1 LSQSPS
7 APPAPCSH
15 FPELAEQFIVL
26 YGDTLLNVDLGRLWQ
41 THGSRRA
48 DVTLFL
54 HPNDHPYDSDLVAM
68 DRESWIT
75 AFHPRPHPLH
85 QYFPNLVNAALY
97 VVNKSALEPWT
108 NPAGP
113 LDFAKDLFPAMLQKG
128 VKLFVASP
136 DIKDIGTPG
145 RYDRV
150 QPNMLPE

>member
-1 LSQSPS
+1 
-7 APPAPCSH
+7 
-15 FPELAEQFIVL
+15 
-26 YGDTLLNVDLGRLWQ
+26 
-41 THGSRRA
+41 
-48 DVTLFL
+48 
-54 HPNDHPYDSDLVAM
+54 M